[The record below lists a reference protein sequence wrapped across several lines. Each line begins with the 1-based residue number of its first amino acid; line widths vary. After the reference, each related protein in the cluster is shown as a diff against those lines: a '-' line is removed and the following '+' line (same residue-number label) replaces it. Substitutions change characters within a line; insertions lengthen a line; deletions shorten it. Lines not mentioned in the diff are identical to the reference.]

1 MGPKCRPQRIGEHGK
16 WELHQED
23 WRRCI
28 HGSTT
33 WPKPTHGIAS
43 KHLGSLALRR
53 SNALRRDGDRRDEIE
68 ARRRP
73 NSVPLTDEKLG
84 RAVIRDQNPLI
95 ESKLIKTLKGCTA
108 EEWYRLLDGR
118 VFFWLTVER
127 LNKLLCAK
135 AYRGSEHT
143 VLTVDTRSLVSAYK
157 AAVTLTPMNTGNT
170 QPFAHPRGPDKSM
183 KLQDYPFDER
193 AKYGRQYQVVEI
205 AIEHGVTDIKKYVI
219 SAETLKCAD

>member
-1 MGPKCRPQRIGEHGK
+1 MGVTPGRLAEVYPRLYHMAEANTWDSIQTLGI
-16 WELHQED
+16 L
-23 WRRCI
+23 
-28 HGSTT
+28 ST
-33 WPKPTHGIAS
+33 S
-43 KHLGSLALRR
+43 ALLTRFGVT
-53 SNALRRDGDRRDEIE
+53 GDRRDEIE

-108 EEWYRLLDGR
+108 EEWYRLLNGR

>member
-1 MGPKCRPQRIGEHGK
+1 VRRPRQRRGFLFVDRINDGTQVRPQRIGEHGN
-16 WELHQED
+16 
-23 WRRCI
+23 
-28 HGSTT
+28 GSYTRKTGGVYPRLYHMAEANT
-33 WPKPTHGIAS
+33 WDRS

-53 SNALRRDGDRRDEIE
+53 SNALRRDRRQRDEIE

-135 AYRGSEHT
+135 AYAEVST
-143 VLTVDTRSLVSAYK
+143 PSSRS
-157 AAVTLTPMNTGNT
+157 T
-170 QPFAHPRGPDKSM
+170 
-183 KLQDYPFDER
+183 
-193 AKYGRQYQVVEI
+193 
-205 AIEHGVTDIKKYVI
+205 HGHW
-219 SAETLKCAD
+219 